1 MELITTINLFSIR
14 IKMVSNLPLVAGQ
27 MMKIKIQI
35 YHLVIYVFL
44 QIVHMMRTTQ
54 ILQQDIQ
61 SKNNTVN

>member
-1 MELITTINLFSIR
+1 
-14 IKMVSNLPLVAGQ
+14 MVSNLPLVAGQ